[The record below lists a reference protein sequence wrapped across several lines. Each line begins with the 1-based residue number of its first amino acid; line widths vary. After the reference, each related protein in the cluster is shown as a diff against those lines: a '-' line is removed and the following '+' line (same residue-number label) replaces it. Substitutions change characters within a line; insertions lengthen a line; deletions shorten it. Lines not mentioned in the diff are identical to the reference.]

1 MRSKKLFLFII
12 STFLLFTKSSY
23 SENLAYVDIEF
34 IMNNSL
40 AGKSITQNLEK
51 SFKDKDSKL
60 NNIENE
66 LKEKEKNLVS
76 QKNILKEDEFKKKVQ
91 ILKKK

>member
-40 AGKSITQNLEK
+40 AGKSITDKLEIACSNQSIK
-51 SFKDKDSKL
+51 ILEIQRQGKKPQKIAEFLLGSK
-60 NNIENE
+60 I
-66 LKEKEKNLVS
+66 
-76 QKNILKEDEFKKKVQ
+76 KKGSV
-91 ILKKK
+91 ISNV

>member
-1 MRSKKLFLFII
+1 MRSKKLFFFII

-51 SFKDKDSKL
+51 NTALGRSL
-60 NNIENE
+60 AE
-66 LKEKEKNLVS
+66 LRMELEGHLLKN
-76 QKNILKEDEFKKKVQ
+76 
-91 ILKKK
+91 